1 MDDARNT
8 SNRRRSQRV
17 ILQVPILV
25 KAGTPT
31 GKHGRV
37 QGLTLVVNA
46 HGGLLE
52 SSLTLAAN
60 QKITLV
66 NPQTGKE
73 VGCKVARAERTS
85 AELVRVAFESA
96 SILSRLISIQGNS
109 GSGART

>member
-1 MDDARNT
+1 MPN
-8 SNRRRSQRV
+8 
-17 ILQVPILV
+17 
-25 KAGTPT
+25 
-31 GKHGRV
+31 GKRGQV

-52 SSLTLAAN
+52 SALPVAVN

-85 AELVRVAFESA
+85 AELVRIAFEFDEPTCKFWPISFPPKDWGAVA
-96 SILSRLISIQGNS
+96 S
-109 GSGART
+109 